1 MFSELR
7 KMYLVYLW
15 AVLTCLWRQF
25 DVIAEHL
32 RLISWLRSRNWVLP
46 HNLPHSLPFSLIMV
60 GMQEG
65 LKFAFVYLVSNSSS
79 GKSENFLQC
88 TQLTLLLFL

>member
-25 DVIAEHL
+25 DVIAEQL
-32 RLISWLRSRNWVLP
+32 RLISWLRSRNR
-46 HNLPHSLPFSLIMV
+46 
-60 GMQEG
+60 
-65 LKFAFVYLVSNSSS
+65 VS
-79 GKSENFLQC
+79 
-88 TQLTLLLFL
+88 LTLSPPLSHGWDAGGS